1 MALFDSREKITIA
14 DARDA
19 TELSRKYLIPL
30 LNRIETDGLVK
41 RIGDFR
47 MKA

>member
-1 MALFDSREKITIA
+1 MSLFDTKDKISIPEV
-14 DARDA
+14 RDV

-30 LNRIETDGLVK
+30 LNRIETDGLIK

-47 MKA
+47 IKA